1 MLKSYKLSE
10 SNTSHTRNFI
20 WVAGKKKNKMGS
32 DNTNLEFLKE
42 IGLGSSNIGSYING
56 QWKATGSSVT
66 SVNPSNN
73 QVHLL
78 IFFFSNFYCLFCEA
92 LLVFVFMC
100 M

>member
-1 MLKSYKLSE
+1 
-10 SNTSHTRNFI
+10 
-20 WVAGKKKNKMGS
+20 MGS
-32 DNTNLEFLKE
+32 DNHQNLEFLKE

-78 IFFFSNFYCLFCEA
+78 IINFFLQFLLFISLFCEA
-92 LLVFVFMC
+92 FLSFLFSCVCDYWLLVI
-100 M
+100 

>member
-1 MLKSYKLSE
+1 
-10 SNTSHTRNFI
+10 
-20 WVAGKKKNKMGS
+20 MGS

-78 IFFFSNFYCLFCEA
+78 IFFFSISIVYFVRLCWFLFSCVCDYW
-92 LLVFVFMC
+92 LLVI
-100 M
+100 